1 MSISRGVPVV
11 VSAPSGAGKT
21 TLCRRVMAELGK
33 IEFSVSYTT
42 RPPRGNE
49 VDGKD
54 YHFVSREAF
63 DAKIAEGDFLEWA
76 DVHGKRY
83 GSGRTATE
91 AWLSKGY
98 DVFFDIDYQ
107 GGFQIRDALPD
118 AVLIFIVPP
127 NLEVLETRLRG
138 RETDSEDEILRR
150 LSKAKEEIAQAK
162 GYDYWICNDDLDDAA
177 KLLSSILKAERNRRL
192 DKQEVVSTWLAQSK

>member
-42 RPPRGNE
+42 RPPRGHE
-49 VDGKD
+49 VEGKD
-54 YHFVSREAF
+54 YHFVSREVF
-63 DAKIAEGDFLEWA
+63 DTKISEGDFLEWA

-83 GSGRTATE
+83 GTGRTATE
-91 AWLSKGY
+91 AWLSKGH

-118 AVLIFIVPP
+118 AVLVFIVPP
-127 NLEVLETRLRG
+127 NLEVLESRLRG
-138 RETDSEDEILRR
+138 RKTDSEEEILRR
-150 LSKAKEEIAQAK
+150 LAKAKEEISQAK

-177 KLLSSILKAERNRRL
+177 GLLTSILRAERNRRL